1 MTASTVNY
9 QETFF
14 EKKDLTK
21 IRGKRTYE
29 TLQRLI
35 KELKANASTVHSDL
49 GGGNYDLLGLLL
61 SPTSYA
67 LISTT
72 LFVQPMHLGPLNIP
86 VGTAQHAARTLKQ
99 QHNEEL

>member
-1 MTASTVNY
+1 MTATTVSY
-9 QETFF
+9 RKTFF

-21 IRGKRTYE
+21 IRGEPTYK

-49 GGGNYDLLGLLL
+49 GGGNYGLLGLVL

-72 LFVQPMHLGPLNIP
+72 PFVRPTHPGALTIP
-86 VGTAQHAARTLKQ
+86 VGTAQHASRTMKE
-99 QHNEEL
+99 QHKEAL